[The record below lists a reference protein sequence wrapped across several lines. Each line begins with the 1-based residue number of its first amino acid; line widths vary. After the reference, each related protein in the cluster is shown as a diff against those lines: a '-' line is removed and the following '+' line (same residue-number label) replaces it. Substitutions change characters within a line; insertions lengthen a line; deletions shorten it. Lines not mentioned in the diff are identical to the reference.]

1 LMMKGWSLK
10 MNEALRV
17 IKNRRSI
24 RQYKEEQISDAQLQ
38 EILDAALLA
47 PNAMNM
53 QVWHF
58 TVIQDRGL
66 LERIVGIV
74 KGNLLN
80 SGIEFLAKRA
90 STPGYNTFYSAPT
103 VIMISGSEKAP
114 FIQVDCGAAAQ
125 NIALAAE
132 SLDIGSC
139 VMTSPAFL
147 FASPEGNDLKEEL
160 GIPDGYV
167 HVCTV
172 ALGYKGSEHPLA
184 PPRKQDVVNY
194 LK

>member
-1 LMMKGWSLK
+1 MK
-10 MNEALRV
+10 EAMEV

-24 RQYKEEQISDAQLQ
+24 RQYKAEQISDEELQ

-53 QVWHF
+53 QAWHF
-58 TVIQDRGL
+58 TVIQDRDL

-80 SGIEFLAKRA
+80 SGIEFLAQRA
-90 STPGYNTFYSAPT
+90 STPGYNTFYNAPT

-114 FIQVDCGAAAQ
+114 FIQVDGGAAAQ

-132 SLDIGSC
+132 ALDIGSC

-160 GIPDGYV
+160 GIPEGYV

-172 ALGYKGSEHPLA
+172 ALGYKGSEHPDA
-184 PPRKQDVVNY
+184 PPRKKDVITRIR
-194 LK
+194 